1 MHFWRTKGTLPGII
15 ANVKAASPQEN
26 RALQRCSA
34 LFYPVLGQQNPLNYF
49 IYLIKEGANKQVIS
63 SQADSLIKIS
73 RIWADFFPAN
83 TS

>member
-1 MHFWRTKGTLPGII
+1 MYMHFWRTKGTLPGII

-49 IYLIKEGANKQVIS
+49 IYLIPRFYVSTSKSIIKA
-63 SQADSLIKIS
+63 LINMHSFEIQLS
-73 RIWADFFPAN
+73 PIG
-83 TS
+83 